1 MRSAWIVLGLGL
13 LACSSEQARQESTAP
28 PPTPTLSGAASPAD
42 AAVAAAMPAPDA
54 AAAVATPTTPVTP
67 ATPTTPVTPE
77 PAGGGGDKPK
87 NITELPAAWTT
98 AQVKDYMKK
107 EVAPALGVKC
117 DHCHDKGNFAAD
129 HPKKRVAAEMIHMV
143 NEVNKIMFKGK
154 HRVTC
159 NTCHL
164 GKLKPPE

>member
-1 MRSAWIVLGLGL
+1 MRWIVLGLGL

-28 PPTPTLSGAASPAD
+28 PPTPTTATAAPADAAAPVAAPTPD
-42 AAVAAAMPAPDA
+42 AAVAAVAP
-54 AAAVATPTTPVTP
+54 TPTPTP
-67 ATPTTPVTPE
+67 ATPTPTTPTPE

-87 NITELPAAWTT
+87 AITELPASWTM

-117 DHCHDKGNFAAD
+117 DHCHDKGDFAAD
-129 HPKKRVAAEMIHMV
+129 HPKKRIATEMLRMT
-143 NEVNKIMFKGK
+143 NAVNKSMFKGK
-154 HRVTC
+154 RRVTC